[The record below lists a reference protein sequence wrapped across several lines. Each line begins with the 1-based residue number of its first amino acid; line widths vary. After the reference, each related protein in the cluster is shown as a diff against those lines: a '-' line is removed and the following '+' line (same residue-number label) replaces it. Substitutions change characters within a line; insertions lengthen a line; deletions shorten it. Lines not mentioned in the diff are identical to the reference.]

1 MFNTTAN
8 PANTSSTNA
17 VLKNTYRLLSMT
29 LIFSALTACVGMR
42 HPVGGMAMLGIFVV
56 AIGLLFATRAFRDSG
71 FGVALVFG
79 FTGLMGYTLGPVLNK
94 YLGMEGGE
102 VTVGLAMLSTGA
114 AFLGLSAYV
123 HLSKKDFSYL
133 GGFLFVGLI
142 GLIVVSLIG
151 LFFPVPGMSLVL
163 AYFSAVLFSGYILYD
178 TSRIM
183 NGSETNY
190 VMATISLY
198 LDILNLFT
206 SLLRIFSGSR
216 G

>member
-1 MFNTTAN
+1 LDTTAN
-8 PANTSSTNA
+8 MSSAASTNA

-29 LIFSALTACVGMR
+29 LIFSALTAYLGMVF
-42 HPVGGMAMLGIFVV
+42 PVGGIAMLGIFVL
-56 AIGLLFATRAFRDSG
+56 AIGLLFATRAYRDSA
-71 FGVALVFG
+71 FGVVLVFG
-79 FTGLMGYTLGPVLNK
+79 FTGLMGYTLGPTLNHH
-94 YLGMEGGE
+94 LSLANGSE
-102 VTVGLAMLSTGA
+102 TVGIALLATGA

-123 HLSKKDFSYL
+123 HTSKKDFSYL

-151 LFFPVPGMSLVL
+151 MFFPVPGMSLVL

-190 VMATISLY
+190 LMATISLY
-198 LDILNLFT
+198 LDILNLFS
-206 SLLRIFSGSR
+206 SLLRIVSGSR
-216 G
+216 S